1 MPGLP
6 ARGQHVLV
14 RGEAD
19 QGLQYL
25 ESDRLCLVRYPGRS
39 ELQSIVVVGGL
50 WCCDILIFADG
61 GQELLLDLLG
71 CLPPLLGGR
80 EAYNRDDTSNSLD
93 STNVKV

>member
-25 ESDRLCLVRYPGRS
+25 ESDRLCLVRYPGTGAAEYGGCRWF
-39 ELQSIVVVGGL
+39 VVL
-50 WCCDILIFADG
+50 RYILIFADG

-80 EAYNRDDTSNSLD
+80 EAYNRDDTSNSFD
-93 STNVKV
+93 SKNVKV